1 MIHETAIVASSATIG
16 KNVSIGPWTT
26 IGEDVEI
33 GDDCDIAS
41 HVVIKGPTV
50 LGVANKIYQFSTVG
64 DDTPDLKY
72 KGEHLVP
79 VLVNAVQELTAMVKE
94 LQTEI
99 KTLKG

>member
-16 KNVSIGPWTT
+16 KNVSIGPWTI

-50 LGVANKIYQFSTVG
+50 LGASNKIYQFSTVG

-72 KGEHLVP
+72 KGERLDW
-79 VLVNAVQELTAMVKE
+79 
-94 LQTEI
+94 
-99 KTLKG
+99 